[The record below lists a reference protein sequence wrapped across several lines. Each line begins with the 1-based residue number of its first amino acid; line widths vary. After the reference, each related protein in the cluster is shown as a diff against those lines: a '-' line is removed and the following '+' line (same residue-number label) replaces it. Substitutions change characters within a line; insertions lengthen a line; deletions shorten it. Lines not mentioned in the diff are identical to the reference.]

1 MKPIIAAAAA
11 PFNRPMFLNDAE
23 ELDDTF
29 AVDDAYVL
37 GTGTLFG
44 YPAIDA
50 GTLAELL
57 VEVLD
62 VTLTR

>member
-11 PFNRPMFLNDAE
+11 PFNRPMFIDAAE
-23 ELDDTF
+23 QLDDTF

-37 GTGTLFG
+37 GTGSLFG
-44 YPAIDA
+44 YPAMEE

-57 VEVLD
+57 VEMLD
-62 VTLTR
+62 ATIIR